1 MKKIS
6 DRLDFFDKMLDL
18 RNNYI
23 ENQKQCIENEIRWLE
38 NNIENTDNL
47 RFYFANSLHM
57 EWAMKLNKN
66 DIQQVAEMRGNNL
79 YALLHEMDRQK
90 TETKPLKVIV
100 QELKYLGQ

>member
-18 RNNYI
+18 RNN
-23 ENQKQCIENEIRWLE
+23 
-38 NNIENTDNL
+38 
-47 RFYFANSLHM
+47 HM

-100 QELKYLGQ
+100 QELKYFGQ

>member
-1 MKKIS
+1 
-6 DRLDFFDKMLDL
+6 MLDL

-100 QELKYLGQ
+100 QELKYFRQ

>member
-47 RFYFANSLHM
+47 RFYFTNSLHM

-66 DIQQVAEMRGNNL
+66 EGTSVDISN
-79 YALLHEMDRQK
+79 
-90 TETKPLKVIV
+90 PLRRRNKIIMGGREREGPGLEE
-100 QELKYLGQ
+100 QEEREGK